1 MEAGSMWRNRSDIQS
16 NEYDKFVVSS
26 GLEYHGKDKLMTSL
40 TLLHSC
46 VSLNT

>member
-1 MEAGSMWRNRSDIQS
+1 MWRNRSDIQF

-26 GLEYHGKDKLMTSL
+26 GLEYYGKDKLMTSL
-40 TLLHSC
+40 TLSYSS